1 LKKGNFKFANRV
13 NPLIGGIGVQTKS
26 DDWQNYFTIFL
37 LMAIPIQTIPT
48 LEGKQAR
55 SFLKLAHKNET
66 ERAGSLDFSRQ
77 FKVLKK
83 ILSKS
88 KIT

>member
-1 LKKGNFKFANRV
+1 VAEVRLF
-13 NPLIGGIGVQTKS
+13 S
-26 DDWQNYFTIFL
+26 IFY

-55 SFLKLAHKNET
+55 SFLKLAQKNET
-66 ERAGSLDFSRQ
+66 ERAGTVDFSRQ
-77 FKVLKK
+77 FKILKK
-83 ILSKS
+83 VLSKS

>member
-1 LKKGNFKFANRV
+1 
-13 NPLIGGIGVQTKS
+13 
-26 DDWQNYFTIFL
+26 
-37 LMAIPIQTIPT
+37 MAIPIQTIPT

-77 FKVLKK
+77 FKALKK